1 VLAESGM
8 AVGGRHGSGCS
19 HLQHHCSVDRS
30 GCAVDT
36 AAAAVLVSS
45 SHSFQESLLLLA
57 TFMLSV
63 WLAWHWVKLW
73 AAMLQC

>member
-1 VLAESGM
+1 VLI
-8 AVGGRHGSGCS
+8 
-19 HLQHHCSVDRS
+19 
-30 GCAVDT
+30 
-36 AAAAVLVSS
+36 SS